1 MEGAEMSDQ
10 EQIFAFS
17 DDIDRLVERY
27 RSEFEMTYAAAVG
40 VLFMK
45 AQLLCSEAEDRE
57 EEAK

>member
-1 MEGAEMSDQ
+1 MKFLIVS
-10 EQIFAFS
+10 
-17 DDIDRLVERY
+17 
-27 RSEFEMTYAAAVG
+27 VG

>member
-1 MEGAEMSDQ
+1 MSDQ
-10 EQIFAFS
+10 EQIFAFA
-17 DDIDRLVERY
+17 DDIDQLVQRY
-27 RSEFEMTYAAAVG
+27 RDEFEMTYAAVVG